1 MPGWP
6 DLQFAGPGGR
16 MAFLELK
23 RRGGRLNEAQAAMRD
38 HLAETPRHPARRDY
52 PDRLRARHL
61 AHVGFG
67 GIWRRWFSSW
77 DALRYELISATSPPS
92 ARGYGSRPN

>member
-52 PDRLRARHL
+52 PDRL
-61 AHVGFG
+61 
-67 GIWRRWFSSW
+67 
-77 DALRYELISATSPPS
+77 
-92 ARGYGSRPN
+92 